1 MCSNPLRLGCGEQD
15 LWTWIAVIA
24 LVLALVFLFS

>member
-1 MCSNPLRLGCGEQD
+1 MCLKQFNLGCGTED

-24 LVLALVFLFS
+24 LVLALLFLFS